1 MGKSLIGCRK
11 AAHTMYS
18 HRLILFYC
26 LIFSKSG
33 SSNSSSSSS
42 IITSIVRPPRV
53 SFFFIGPSA
62 SLMCAH
68 WYERQ
73 SDVVGEPFTLAIKN

>member
-1 MGKSLIGCRK
+1 
-11 AAHTMYS
+11 MYKWT
-18 HRLILFYC
+18 HI
-26 LIFSKSG
+26 
-33 SSNSSSSSS
+33 SSQFQHHHKYSQAPLS
-42 IITSIVRPPRV
+42 VL
-53 SFFFIGPSA
+53 FFIGPSA